1 MMANITVARTPHPLA
16 NICLFYINCIRV
28 KVMRDIVPF
37 VFSPLARFQ
46 SLVSL
51 IYRGSYHELIFF
63 FLCQFSVSNLPR
75 TATVCLAFIFP
86 FFLLLIVTP
95 CPTEVIVST
104 CCFLPLR

>member
-63 FLCQFSVSNLPR
+63 FFASFQFRICRAQQLS
-75 TATVCLAFIFP
+75 A
-86 FFLLLIVTP
+86 
-95 CPTEVIVST
+95 
-104 CCFLPLR
+104 